1 MRDYLE
7 DEVDEKY
14 YLKDTKDFFIR
25 HSLEQEAKGNGFRFS
40 PHIKKNAEIASAIL
54 TKAGSRMDDNYVL
67 DVDYPDASFTFEKKN
82 MDKVVKLDNL
92 ADKST
97 QSCTVYEEN

>member
-1 MRDYLE
+1 ME
-7 DEVDEKY
+7 
-14 YLKDTKDFFIR
+14 
-25 HSLEQEAKGNGFRFS
+25 
-40 PHIKKNAEIASAIL
+40 
-54 TKAGSRMDDNYVL
+54 DNYVF
-67 DVDYPDASFTFEKKN
+67 DIDYPDASFTFEKKN

>member
-25 HSLEQEAKGNGFRFS
+25 HSLKQEAKGNGFRFS

-54 TKAGSRMDDNYVL
+54 TKAGSRMDDNYVI

-82 MDKVVKLDNL
+82 MDKVVKLISGGEKNET
-92 ADKST
+92 DK
-97 QSCTVYEEN
+97 NR